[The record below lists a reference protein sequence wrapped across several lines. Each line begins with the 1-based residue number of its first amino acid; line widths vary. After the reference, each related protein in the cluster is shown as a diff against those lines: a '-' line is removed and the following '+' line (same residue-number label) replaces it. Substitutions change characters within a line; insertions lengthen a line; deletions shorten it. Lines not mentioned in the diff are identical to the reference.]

1 MPKNNFIR
9 KGHIMIR
16 LLIVML
22 LVFSFAKANGQRY
35 FIKFGSFKNIV
46 GLKKNIRKL
55 PNSLRS
61 HVIIVRKNGW
71 YIPFAYYTSNKRV
84 LYSKVSSY
92 KRYFPD
98 AHIAKSSSMLKY
110 PIVQNYSKIK
120 HIYKP
125 YTPPVHKSIVPKPYT
140 VAPQIVPQYQNVAIS
155 PEDHILPPIPRVQQS
170 QNVVPVV
177 STTTIV
183 PAVVHSDDFE
193 KVEIK
198 QYKQF
203 NKQMLSGHHYYLAY
217 KGDENNPDLLIK
229 VSFKNDEVIYQPVIG
244 DMKMTK
250 ASYLVDGDRL
260 YMFTNAFTRDGA
272 FSKIEENKDD
282 HIIVSSWINGK
293 KLNILRYY
301 YKLND
306 AKAYLGLETSNGLS
320 EALQEGEFFWDK
332 YR

>member
-1 MPKNNFIR
+1 ML
-9 KGHIMIR
+9 R
-16 LLIVML
+16 LFVIITIL
-22 LVFSFAKANGQRY
+22 FSFAQANGQKY

-46 GLKKNIRKL
+46 ALKKNIRKL
-55 PNSLRS
+55 PTSLRS

-71 YIPFAYYTSNKRV
+71 YIPFAYYTSNKKA

-98 AHIAKSSSMLKY
+98 AHIGHSASLLNY
-110 PIVQNYSKIK
+110 PIVQNYSKRASRTK
-120 HIYKP
+120 RVYHA
-125 YTPPVHKSIVPKPYT
+125 YTPPIRRY
-140 VAPQIVPQYQNVAIS
+140 VAPKQYTSIPQYQNVAIS
-155 PEDHILPPIPRVQQS
+155 SEDHIFPVMPNVQTRQNIAPI
-170 QNVVPVV
+170 V

-183 PAVVHSDDFE
+183 PAVVNEDDFE

-203 NKQMLSGHHYYLAY
+203 NKQMLSGHYYYLAY
-217 KGDENNPDLLIK
+217 KGEGKNPNLLIK
-229 VSFKNDEVIYQPVIG
+229 VSFQNDEVTYQPVIG

-250 ASYLVDGDRL
+250 ANYLVEGDRL

-272 FSKIEENKDD
+272 FSKLESNEDD
-282 HIIVSSWINGK
+282 HIVVSSWVNGK
-293 KLNILRYY
+293 KLNTLRYY

-306 AKAYLGLETSNGLS
+306 AKEYLGLKTSKGLS

>member
-1 MPKNNFIR
+1 
-9 KGHIMIR
+9 MIR
-16 LLIVML
+16 LLIMIL
-22 LVFSFAKANGQRY
+22 LVLSIAKANGEKY

-46 GLKKNIRKL
+46 GLKQNIRKL
-55 PNSLRS
+55 PAYLRS
-61 HVIIVRKNGW
+61 HVIIVRKNEW
-71 YIPFAYYTSNKRV
+71 YIPFAYYTSNKKA

-98 AHIAKSSSMLKY
+98 AYIAHSSYMLNY
-110 PIVQNYSKIK
+110 PIVQNYSKITPVK
-120 HIYKP
+120 KQIYKP
-125 YTPPVHKSIVPKPYT
+125 YTPTVRRHFVPKR
-140 VAPQIVPQYQNVAIS
+140 VPKYQNVAIS
-155 PEDHILPPIPRVQQS
+155 VEDHILPPMPRLKS
-170 QNVVPVV
+170 NHNEAPVV

-183 PAVVHSDDFE
+183 PAVIDSDDFG

-217 KGDENNPDLLIK
+217 KGDGENPNLLIK
-229 VSFKNDEVIYQPVIG
+229 VSFKNDEVTYQPVIG

-250 ASYLVDGDRL
+250 ANYLVDGDRL

-272 FSKIEENKDD
+272 FSKLEENKDD
-282 HIIVSSWINGK
+282 HIVVSSWINGK

-306 AKAYLGLETSNGLS
+306 AKEYLGLKTSKGLS
-320 EALQEGEFFWDK
+320 EALQDGEFFWDR